1 MPLPEIQFD
10 VTAYETDLIWRRSE
24 EFGLNAT
31 RARVSFF
38 MDKFRK
44 LDFIHYNDGVEGHSS
59 LLNVFLHG
67 QPSINGQLYAPLQH
81 VSAVLRA
88 GAADVAGLRRGDR
101 ILAVLVMK

>member
-67 QPSINGQLYAPLQH
+67 QPSINGQLYPSYGCAGGGVSPL
-81 VSAVLRA
+81 
-88 GAADVAGLRRGDR
+88 
-101 ILAVLVMK
+101 M